1 MTIRTPDPAAPFFD
15 VADPAFSVSSAEVRR
30 AREAGWYAR
39 TSYGLAVLRYDQ
51 VSRLIRHPALR
62 QGSRLWPA
70 HHGITSGPFADWW
83 ASWVL
88 NLEGEAHQRMRRLLS
103 PAFSRRIVEAL
114 RPRFGELAGELA
126 DSFAGAG
133 RCEFMAD
140 FAEPYAARVI
150 AIMLG
155 IAEDEWPAIAAE
167 SATLGL
173 AMGVRIRE
181 HLPRIEAA
189 LAALYDYADTVIAAR
204 RREPLSPRDDLVTCL
219 LKSQSQ
225 GDEGGLTEAELRD
238 ALVLLIFGGFDT
250 TRNQLGLAMQVFL
263 EHPGQWRLLG
273 ERPGLGA
280 AAVEE
285 VMRIRPTTTWV
296 TREALDD
303 FVFDGLD
310 IEAGTTIHLFCE
322 SAGTDGGQA
331 GGGEFDITATGRPP
345 HFGFGGGIHY
355 CLGHYVARADMATAL
370 TVLAGRLEEPRPAGE
385 AAWLPDSGNTGPV
398 RLPIAFTRRPPD
410 GRFHRDEQ
418 DQPRGLFGMELPRG
432 QAPGP
437 LPDPAPPPGH
447 VEQEPEAHHD
457 RQEQQDPDAG
467 HGRQDHD
474 RDDHAQRGGQH
485 VDPHPAHV
493 AHDRPVFL
501 GRDLARVPATMAGG
515 AFPAH
520 IVRNVSDPPAVT
532 ANGDQGTAHAGIVAL
547 RGGPGQIP
555 AGPESRRPPGGSAR

>member
-103 PAFSRRIVEAL
+103 PVFSRRIVEAL

-189 LAALYDYADTVIAAR
+189 LASLYEYADTVIDAR
-204 RREPLSPRDDLVTCL
+204 RREPRDDLVTSL
-219 LKSQSQ
+219 LRSQSRA
-225 GDEGGLTEAELRD
+225 DEGGLTTAELRD

-273 ERPGLGA
+273 ERPELGA

-303 FVFDGLD
+303 FTFDGLD

-322 SAGTDGGQA
+322 SAGTDGVRA

-370 TVLAGRLEEPRPAGE
+370 TALAGRLGEPRPASE
-385 AAWLPDSGNTGPV
+385 ATWLPDSGNTGPV
-398 RLPIAFTRRPPD
+398 RLPVAFTSR
-410 GRFHRDEQ
+410 
-418 DQPRGLFGMELPRG
+418 
-432 QAPGP
+432 
-437 LPDPAPPPGH
+437 
-447 VEQEPEAHHD
+447 
-457 RQEQQDPDAG
+457 
-467 HGRQDHD
+467 
-474 RDDHAQRGGQH
+474 
-485 VDPHPAHV
+485 
-493 AHDRPVFL
+493 
-501 GRDLARVPATMAGG
+501 
-515 AFPAH
+515 
-520 IVRNVSDPPAVT
+520 PPAVT
-532 ANGDQGTAHAGIVAL
+532 
-547 RGGPGQIP
+547 
-555 AGPESRRPPGGSAR
+555 

>member
-1 MTIRTPDPAAPFFD
+1 MITRTPDPAVPYFD
-15 VADPAFSVSSAEVRR
+15 VADPVFCVTSAEVRR

-88 NLEGEAHQRMRRLLS
+88 NLEGEAHHRMRRLLS

-114 RPRFGELAGELA
+114 RPRFDDLAGELA

-155 IAEDEWPAIAAE
+155 IAEEEWPTIAAE
-167 SATLGL
+167 SATVGL

-189 LAALYDYADTVIAAR
+189 LAALYDYADAVIAAR
-204 RREPLSPRDDLVTCL
+204 RRDPRDDLVTSL
-219 LKSQSQ
+219 VKSQADAGGVA
-225 GDEGGLTEAELRD
+225 GDGLTGTGLTGTGLTGAELRD

-263 EHPGQWRLLG
+263 EHTGQWQLLG
-273 ERPGLGA
+273 EHPELGA

-285 VMRIRPTTTWV
+285 VMRVRPTTTWV
-296 TREALDD
+296 TREALAD
-303 FVFDGLD
+303 FTFDGLD
-310 IEAGTTIHLFCE
+310 IKAGTTIHLFCE
-322 SAGTDGGQA
+322 SAGTDVAQA
-331 GGGEFDITATGRPP
+331 GSGEFDITATGRPP

-370 TVLAGRLEEPRPAGE
+370 TVLAGRLGDPRPAGE
-385 AAWLPDSGNTGPV
+385 AVWLPDSGNTGPV
-398 RLPIAFTRRPPD
+398 RLPISFTGRP
-410 GRFHRDEQ
+410 
-418 DQPRGLFGMELPRG
+418 
-432 QAPGP
+432 A
-437 LPDPAPPPGH
+437 
-447 VEQEPEAHHD
+447 
-457 RQEQQDPDAG
+457 
-467 HGRQDHD
+467 
-474 RDDHAQRGGQH
+474 
-485 VDPHPAHV
+485 
-493 AHDRPVFL
+493 
-501 GRDLARVPATMAGG
+501 
-515 AFPAH
+515 
-520 IVRNVSDPPAVT
+520 
-532 ANGDQGTAHAGIVAL
+532 
-547 RGGPGQIP
+547 
-555 AGPESRRPPGGSAR
+555 